1 MTRNHGPDPG
11 PDAFGPGALLDGD
24 GEVIAGVVIET
35 RPGQGPFVAC
45 RLESTPGLA
54 IVGGDGD
61 HRLAAVWSAHSG
73 RELERAVERLIH
85 DDDDILGV
93 YPTFIGLDEDDQHEA
108 AERARRGIG
117 APDGGDERP

>member
-1 MTRNHGPDPG
+1 MTRNDDAHPG
-11 PDAFGPGALLDGD
+11 PDAFGPGALLDAD
-24 GEVIAGVVIET
+24 GEVIAGMVIET

-45 RLESTPGLA
+45 RLESTPGLS

-61 HRLAAVWSAHSG
+61 HRLAAVWSASSG

-85 DDDDILGV
+85 DDEDILGV

-108 AERARRGIG
+108 AERARHGIG
-117 APDGGDERP
+117 TADRGDERP